1 MIYKQKIEKLPGAKW
16 LDFFDKLLTDDQKNL
31 KDIYTMDGTHI
42 NPIYISLLE
51 KSLQNC

>member
-1 MIYKQKIEKLPGAKW
+1 MIYKQKIEDLNGAIW
-16 LDFFDKLLTDDQKNL
+16 LDFFDNLLTDDQKNL
-31 KDIYTMDGTHI
+31 KDIYIMDGTHI